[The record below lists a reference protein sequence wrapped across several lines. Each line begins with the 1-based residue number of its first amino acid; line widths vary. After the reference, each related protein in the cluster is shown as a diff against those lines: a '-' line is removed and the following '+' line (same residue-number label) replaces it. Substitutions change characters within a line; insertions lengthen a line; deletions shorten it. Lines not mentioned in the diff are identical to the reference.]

1 MRISD
6 WSSDVCSSDLS
17 PAPPIAHPHTQMFAE
32 AMRRHDL
39 IIDDKELRLL
49 LLGFQPLLHSSD
61 GEGQITP
68 RASEGVSCF
77 RPLSLCL
84 GFAVFRHRPIK
95 GMELCC
101 DVGTAVSE
109 SEPVQIAGPCLPNRL
124 LHEPVPLSGVH
135 RRHVTLLITVGFI
148 LPHVVLPRFPY

>member
-1 MRISD
+1 MDERYAAERPLVID
-6 WSSDVCSSDLS
+6 S

-84 GFAVFRHRPIK
+84 GFAVFRQRPIK

-101 DVGTAVSE
+101 DVGAAVRE
-109 SEPVQIAGPCLPNRL
+109 SETVQIAGPFRS
-124 LHEPVPLSGVH
+124 EERREGKEGVSEG
-135 RRHVTLLITVGFI
+135 RSRWST
-148 LPHVVLPRFPY
+148 YK

>member
-1 MRISD
+1 MG
-6 WSSDVCSSDLS
+6 
-17 PAPPIAHPHTQMFAE
+17 P
-32 AMRRHDL
+32 HDL
-39 IIDDKELRLL
+39 ISADKELRLL

-84 GFAVFRHRPIK
+84 GFAVFRQRPIK

-101 DVGTAVSE
+101 DVGAAVRESE
-109 SEPVQIAGPCLPNRL
+109 TVQLARPYLPDRLLDEPVQLPGVDRHADTQQTLGAANSSQPGHSRL
-124 LHEPVPLSGVH
+124 P
-135 RRHVTLLITVGFI
+135 
-148 LPHVVLPRFPY
+148 